1 MVVDALKTAINDLF
15 MNQMQIQDYNSKVAS
30 MTTDGRSVITGSK
43 TGLLTR
49 MKNDVW
55 PRLSGTKYI

>member
-1 MVVDALKTAINDLF
+1 
-15 MNQMQIQDYNSKVAS
+15 MNQMQIQDYNSKVVS